1 MAFRRWTKKPRVDVL
16 LRAAAVGPLILAPV
30 ACDDEGEGSTSGST
44 TDNFPTDCHSEECET
59 TDDFPNAG
67 SSDTLP
73 STSSDPMTSTTDD
86 FPTDCH
92 GSCSTSSSG
101 DTGGSSSGSGSGDTG
116 GSSGS
121 GSGSSSG
128 GAGTSSTSG

>member
-1 MAFRRWTKKPRVDVL
+1 MAFRKWTKKPRVDVL
-16 LRAAAVGPLILAPV
+16 LHAAAVGPLILAPI

-44 TDNFPTDCHSEECET
+44 TDNAPTDCHSEECET
-59 TDDFPNAG
+59 IDDFPNAG

-73 STSSDPMTSTTDD
+73 STSSDPMTSTTDIA
-86 FPTDCH
+86 PTACHDDC
-92 GSCSTSSSG
+92 GTSTGG
-101 DTGGSSSGSGSGDTG
+101 DTDGSSSGSGSGDTG

-121 GSGSSSG
+121 GSSSG